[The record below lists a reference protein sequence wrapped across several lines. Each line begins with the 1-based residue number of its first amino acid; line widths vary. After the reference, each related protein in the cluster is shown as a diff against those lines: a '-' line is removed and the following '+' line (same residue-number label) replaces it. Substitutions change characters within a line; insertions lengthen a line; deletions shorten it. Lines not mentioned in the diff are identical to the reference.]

1 MHPVDEVAGVE
12 HVGLPRAGTTAA
24 DVDAGNR
31 STGRRDD
38 DGDARQPAR
47 LVPGAVA
54 DPQARDVD
62 ERVRR
67 AGRGDRGRTAH
78 RGSRRSNSMSR
89 PGEVKPSRS

>member
-12 HVGLPRAGTTAA
+12 DVGLPRAGTTAA
-24 DVDAGNR
+24 DVDAGNG
-31 STGRRDD
+31 SPRRGDD
-38 DGDARQPAR
+38 DGHPRQPAR

-54 DPQARDVD
+54 DTQSRDVD

-67 AGRGDRGRTAH
+67 AGRGDPGRTAH